1 MIQSASTTAPSVP
14 VGENYPVPIREVVAQ
29 GDDVDAAI
37 NLENEGEVGTLAI
50 ERAIR

>member
-1 MIQSASTTAPSVP
+1 MIQSASTIAPSVP
-14 VGENYPVPIREVVAQ
+14 VGENSPMPVGEDVAQ

-37 NLENEGEVGTLAI
+37 NLENEDEVGTLAI